1 MTENSRREF
10 DSDEPPERL
19 TSVDSDDGG
28 NWHVVFGVV
37 VAAVLIGWLVFD
49 GLSSETYFFT
59 VDEAVA
65 KGDTIVGSEMR
76 VKGRVVKGSI
86 EGNQGTIGRD
96 FSISHKGDTIRVSYD
111 KALPDTF
118 QAETE
123 VVATGTLSSGGT
135 LNATEVMVKCPS
147 RYEGNPEAQH
157 PDNIPK
163 G

>member
-1 MTENSRREF
+1 MTDDLHEEF
-10 DSDEPPERL
+10 DSEEPPERL
-19 TSVDSDDGG
+19 SSVEDNEGTD
-28 NWHVVFGVV
+28 WHVVIGVV
-37 VAAVLIGWLVFD
+37 LAAVLVGWLVFD

-86 EGNQGTIGRD
+86 EGHEGTVGRD
-96 FSISHKGDTIRVSYD
+96 FTISHKGETIRVTYN

-123 VVATGTLSSGGT
+123 VVATGTLNATGT
-135 LNATEVMVKCPS
+135 LKASEVMVKCPS